1 MLQDNAKEN
10 GIAIGLQKELDI
22 KED

>member
-10 GIAIGLQKELDI
+10 GIELGLQKELDI